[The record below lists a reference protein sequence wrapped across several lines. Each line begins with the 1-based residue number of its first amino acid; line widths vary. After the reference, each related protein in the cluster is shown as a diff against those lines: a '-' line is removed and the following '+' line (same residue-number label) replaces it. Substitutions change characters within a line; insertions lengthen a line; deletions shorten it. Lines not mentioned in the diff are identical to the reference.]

1 MKPSSQRRSKIL
13 SMRLLLE
20 QTDKSL
26 AEVASIAASGEDVLL
41 INEGRVVARVIGDDE
56 SSVRQPD
63 ASKRRF
69 GFLKPHGFKVPHDI
83 KTPFRQDIEEMF
95 YGDADKR

>member
-1 MKPSSQRRSKIL
+1 
-13 SMRLLLE
+13 MRLLLE

-41 INEGRVVARVIGDDE
+41 INEGRIVARVIGNDE
-56 SSVRQPD
+56 PSVRQPD
-63 ASKRRF
+63 ASKRKF
-69 GFLKPHGFKVPHDI
+69 GFLKSHGFRVPHDI
-83 KTPFRQDIEEMF
+83 KTPFQHDIEEMF